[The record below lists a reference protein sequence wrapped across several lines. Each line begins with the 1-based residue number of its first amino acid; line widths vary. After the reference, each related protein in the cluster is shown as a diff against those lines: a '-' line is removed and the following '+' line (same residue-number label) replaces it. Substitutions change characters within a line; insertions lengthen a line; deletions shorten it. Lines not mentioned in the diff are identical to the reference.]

1 MPVIKEIEDF
11 VRKNLQSG
19 RSEEIIK
26 TDLTSVGWKEIDIS
40 DTLAAVKTATP
51 KEESK
56 KNLDYDV
63 KTSASQLR
71 FSHLKETIEQYES
84 PKDMRPKKIQANLSK
99 KSYLPLIL
107 IPIIVAISVGVRIYL
122 KNAYPE
128 IFIPKTAP
136 PLLDQE
142 ILKNLNATSTNPDS
156 SSLISPP
163 NSSTTQS
170 QPAQKPPTVPKPTP
184 TQPSATSTPSTPQG
198 GGNN

>member
-71 FSHLKETIEQYES
+71 FSHLK
-84 PKDMRPKKIQANLSK
+84 
-99 KSYLPLIL
+99 
-107 IPIIVAISVGVRIYL
+107 
-122 KNAYPE
+122 
-128 IFIPKTAP
+128 
-136 PLLDQE
+136 
-142 ILKNLNATSTNPDS
+142 
-156 SSLISPP
+156 
-163 NSSTTQS
+163 
-170 QPAQKPPTVPKPTP
+170 
-184 TQPSATSTPSTPQG
+184 
-198 GGNN
+198 